1 MDNNYSALFLSY
13 MFSKLGDEYTMDA
26 DDIKYELNPEV
37 TEVQVPL
44 YLDVIRLLGNGA
56 SYEEV
61 YDYIDNYKTIEYD
74 DLLEDQKTYVKTR
87 MRKDLNSRIKKI
99 EGEDKYE

>member
-1 MDNNYSALFLSY
+1 MDSKNALFLSY
-13 MFSKLGDEYTMDA
+13 IFSKLGDEYTMDA

-37 TEVQVPL
+37 TDVQVPL
-44 YLDVIRLLGNGA
+44 YIDLVRMLGDGC
-56 SYEEV
+56 SYEEL
-61 YDYIDNYKTIEYD
+61 YDYIDNYKSSEYD

-87 MRKDLNSRIKKI
+87 MRKDLNNRIKKI